1 MVLGFIGLGFKH
13 LKRKP
18 S

>member
-1 MVLGFIGLGFKH
+1 MVVGFIGLGFKH